1 MKITVKL
8 FGRYIDKTGKK
19 EIELEIKD
27 GDTIWDVI
35 NFLIKKNPILKKDK
49 DFVMVSRNNV
59 YATLETKIKNGDVI
73 TISPPIVGGG

>member
-1 MKITVKL
+1 MKIIVKL
-8 FGRYIDKTGKK
+8 FGRYTDKTGKK
-19 EIELEIKD
+19 EIKLDIKD
-27 GDTIWDVI
+27 GGTIWDVVYV
-35 NFLIKKNPILKKDK
+35 LIKKNPILKKDK

>member
-1 MKITVKL
+1 MRIIVKL
-8 FGRYIDKTGKK
+8 FGRYIDKSGKK
-19 EIELEIKD
+19 EIELELKD

-35 NFLIKKNPILKKDK
+35 SVLIKKNPILKKDK
-49 DFVMVSRNNV
+49 DFVMVSRNNI